1 MDRPPP
7 DPRALRATWMEWENG
22 ETPPG
27 AVISRLK
34 TGGMRELLDLLAEQ
48 AEAQAGKPPAAE

>member
-1 MDRPPP
+1 
-7 DPRALRATWMEWENG
+7 MEWENG